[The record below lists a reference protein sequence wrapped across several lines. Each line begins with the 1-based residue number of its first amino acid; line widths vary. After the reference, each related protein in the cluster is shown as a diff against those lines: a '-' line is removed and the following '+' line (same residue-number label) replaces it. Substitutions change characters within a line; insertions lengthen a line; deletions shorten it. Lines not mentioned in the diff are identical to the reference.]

1 MESNKPIPQASTTGV
16 ETPMKD
22 GKVLSENGSRWGQT
36 PVDAIYEIKMIRRKN
51 PIDIEAFFS
60 FSLFENNPLREK
72 ISVAEIVRKRTIL
85 ASSIIGVTK
94 L

>member
-1 MESNKPIPQASTTGV
+1 MPTHLEPFSDKTLPSFIGV
-16 ETPMKD
+16 
-22 GKVLSENGSRWGQT
+22 ST
-36 PVDAIYEIKMIRRKN
+36 PVDTIYEIKMIRRKN
-51 PIDIEAFFS
+51 PIEIEAFFS

-72 ISVAEIVRKRTIL
+72 ISVAKIVIKRMIL